1 MKIKRLILAALAT
14 IGIGAALTI
23 SGCTSTPMA
32 TTSDMCAYTQGTGRD
47 GADALVHKIYY
58 PGQQFSK
65 NSQENTFTFPC
76 NARNI
81 RFTNGSTDV
90 WADGNRVVA
99 ITARTKDGTEV
110 LVDIRMDWMLNQT
123 EDVLKTVFVPL
134 CKKANCAST
143 NADVR
148 NDNFATDG
156 WSKGLLGEN
165 ATPTFYNAVI
175 DVVRGYGDEVWNNPA
190 LKDEVGQKVSALFM
204 QRFHANTGST
214 KDMFCGSGESSG
226 WSGAV
231 GTSTFNCAPVRV
243 TTERIEV
250 KDKSRLDAQGREAK
264 AKAEQAANTA
274 ELTAAKAKY
283 GAEAEKVLGD
293 LARIQACHD
302 AGMIQCGVNG
312 FNVGAATK

>member
-1 MKIKRLILAALAT
+1 MKFKKALGATLAI
-14 IGIGAALTI
+14 IGLGTALTI
-23 SGCTSTPMA
+23 SACTSTPMA

-47 GADALVHKIYY
+47 GADALVHKVYY

-65 NSQENTFTFPC
+65 DSRENTFTFPC

-81 RFTNGSTDV
+81 RFANGSTDV
-90 WADGNRVVA
+90 WADGNRIGT

-110 LVDIRMDWMLNQT
+110 LIDIRMDWTLNQT
-123 EDVLKTVFVPL
+123 EDVLKNVFVPI

-143 NADVR
+143 NSDVR
-148 NDNFATDG
+148 NDNFSTDG

-165 ATPTFYNAVI
+165 ATPTFYNATI
-175 DVVRGYGDEVWNNPA
+175 DVVREYGDEVWTNPV
-190 LKDEVGQKVSALFM
+190 LKDEVGQKVSMLFM

-214 KDMFCGSGESSG
+214 KDMFCGSGDSSG

-243 TTERIEV
+243 TAEHIEV
-250 KDKSRLDAQGREAK
+250 KDKSRLDAQAREAK
-264 AKAEQAANTA
+264 AKAEQAANAA

-283 GAEAEKVLGD
+283 GTEAEKVLGD
-293 LARIQACHD
+293 LARIQACRD
-302 AGMIQCGVNG
+302 AGMTQCGVNG
-312 FNVGAATK
+312 FNVGTATK